1 MLFVQG
7 ARDPFG
13 TPAELQ
19 PVLDRL
25 TADVTLHV
33 VENGDHSL
41 APPRRGPVT
50 VDQIYA
56 ELQDLIAGWIRKS
69 ACGRLTS

>member
-7 ARDPFG
+7 SRDPFG

-19 PVLDRL
+19 PVVERL
-25 TADVTLHV
+25 SAEATLHI

-41 APPRRGPVT
+41 APPKKSAT
-50 VDQIYA
+50 SVDQVYGD
-56 ELQDLIAGWIRKS
+56 LQDLIVDWL
-69 ACGRLTS
+69 GR

>member
-7 ARDPFG
+7 SRDPFG

-19 PVLDRL
+19 PVLDRV

-41 APPRRGPVT
+41 APSKKGPISA
-50 VDQIYA
+50 DQSYSD
-56 ELQDLIAGWIRKS
+56 LQDTIVEWLR
-69 ACGRLTS
+69 RV